1 MHALN
6 MLLVKRQ
13 NGRHPFKPEEIL
25 ALCNKA
31 NIHEDYMA
39 FTKNVRY
46 LNISVKTANKVGG
59 GGGGNEKS
67 VSHSRTVASMCESG

>member
-13 NGRHPFKPEEIL
+13 NGRHPFKLEEIL

-46 LNISVKTANKVGG
+46 LNISVKTANKVGVG
-59 GGGGNEKS
+59 GEEMRNLS
-67 VSHSRTVASMCESG
+67 VIREL